1 MSGEGMR
8 GTVGGRHGA
17 LVMEG
22 LAKILGFCSNCE
34 KGWGLTYLK
43 DPFDCCRENS

>member
-1 MSGEGMR
+1 MR
-8 GTVGGRHGA
+8 GTVGGRLGA

-22 LAKILGFCSNCE
+22 LAEILGFCSNCE
-34 KGWGLTYLK
+34 KGGVLTCLK